1 MEIRDKKERDQK
13 GKEVRRWVE
22 MRREGKRKKIIRKEK
37 GCEKEGK
44 R

>member
-1 MEIRDKKERDQK
+1 MRRMEIRDKKERDQK

-37 GCEKEGK
+37 G
-44 R
+44 